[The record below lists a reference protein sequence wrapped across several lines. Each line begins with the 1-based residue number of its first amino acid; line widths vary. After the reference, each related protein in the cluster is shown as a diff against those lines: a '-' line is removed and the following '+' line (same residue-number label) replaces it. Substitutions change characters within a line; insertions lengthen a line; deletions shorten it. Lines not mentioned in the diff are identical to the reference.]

1 MSTTAW
7 QAKRAPLAWT
17 TVLLFA
23 LVTLAVGTVTQVP
36 LVGVGALLI
45 FGTTLALAHRW
56 VLRWEMLVSLLILII
71 LFIPIRRFVLP
82 GNLPFQ
88 LEPYRVFVALLVAAW
103 GTSLLI
109 DPRVRLRRTG
119 FDTPLLL
126 FVGTAIV
133 SIVVNLGYVASG
145 GKYVDPKT
153 FVLVTGSLESNVV
166 KALTFFISFVLV
178 FYVITSV
185 VRTQGTVDRL
195 VALLVGGGAIVA
207 VFSIVE
213 SRTGVN
219 AFNQLPRL
227 LPFLRENYVPGEL
240 IRGAGLRA
248 HGPAEH
254 AIALSAALAML
265 VPLGVYLGATTR
277 KLRWWLATATLTVGA
292 LAAVSRT
299 GVIMLGVVAVV
310 FFCVRPRSLK
320 RAWPALIPVLVVI
333 HFAVPGTLGALK
345 WSFAPP
351 GGLLAEQQYQS
362 GNGQPGGGRLA
373 DLRPT
378 LAEWWE
384 RPTVGQGFG
393 TRVVTPNY
401 ETKQI
406 PNAIILDN
414 QWLATLLETGL
425 VGLAALGWLLIR
437 FIRRLLR
444 AARRDPSPRGWLLG
458 AFAASIASLATGMF
472 FFDALTF
479 VQVALLLFIVMALG
493 AVTLQTQPGRPHLTG
508 V

>member
-17 TVLLFA
+17 TVLLIA
-23 LVTLAVGTVTQVP
+23 LTVLAVGTVTRVP
-36 LVGVGALLI
+36 LAGVGVILI
-45 FGTTLALAHRW
+45 IGTTLALAHRW
-56 VLRWEMLVSLLILII
+56 LLRWDVLISLLILII

-103 GTSLLI
+103 GTSLLV

-133 SIVVNLGYVASG
+133 SIIVNLGYVAHG
-145 GKYVDPKT
+145 GKYVDPNT
-153 FVLVTGSLESNVV
+153 FVIVPGSLESNVV
-166 KALTFFISFVLV
+166 KAVTFFVSFVLV

-185 VRTQGTVDRL
+185 VRRQQTVDRL
-195 VALLVGGGAIVA
+195 LGLLVCGGAVVA
-207 VFSIVE
+207 VCSIVE

-219 AFNQLPRL
+219 VFDRLPRL
-227 LPFLRENYVPGEL
+227 FPFLQENFLQEVPN
-240 IRGAGLRA
+240 RGARLRA
-248 HGPAEH
+248 RGPAEH
-254 AIALSAALAML
+254 AIALSAVLAML
-265 VPLGVYLGATTR
+265 VPLGVYLAATTR
-277 KLRWWLATATLTVGA
+277 KWRWWLATALLTVGA

-299 GVIMLGVVAVV
+299 GVIMLGVVAIV

-320 RAWPALIPVLVVI
+320 RAWPALIPVLVVV
-333 HFAVPGTLGALK
+333 HFAVPGTLGTLK

-393 TRVVTPNY
+393 TRVVAYNPGTG
-401 ETKQI
+401 QV

-425 VGLAALGWLLIR
+425 AGLAALAWLLIR

-444 AARRDPSPRGWLLG
+444 AARRDASPRGWLLG
-458 AFAASIASLATGMF
+458 ALAASIASIATGMF